1 MNKLKNVGIS
11 ALVGT
16 LASLSVA
23 QAGGVSVGGT
33 MEMSYTILD
42 RESVTGHPLGTKKN
56 ITFSGGGEFANGW
69 TFGIMHAQ
77 NDGMSGLSSSSMNIN
92 MGGIATLAYDS
103 GTGSYGANAVDNI
116 IPIAWEEIDYGLGS
130 GISDVGQVS
139 KTAGVVNFTIRAPG
153 SGTGISYSYATRMGT
168 EAVHDGGTSSGQHTA
183 AGHKGHDLV
192 LDLVNI
198 DSNWFGWRLGAA
210 AEKVSHL
217 TSCENTGVEGHP
229 ATVCTTQKE
238 DEYGGTG
245 YTSLRIGPFSA
256 GYQATYL
263 DNGSASASAV
273 AYNHSQVWGAAFT
286 VGDYLSFS
294 WGKGTDRYTYN
305 NAERLRRE
313 QMVHGKIVGDDT
325 GEQIIATFEGAS
337 AAANWGPL
345 SLKYAISSGHNQGG
359 KSKGVGAG
367 TDKHQEINL
376 SMAF

>member
-1 MNKLKNVGIS
+1 
-11 ALVGT
+11 
-16 LASLSVA
+16 
-23 QAGGVSVGGT
+23 
-33 MEMSYTILD
+33 
-42 RESVTGHPLGTKKN
+42 
-56 ITFSGGGEFANGW
+56 
-69 TFGIMHAQ
+69 
-77 NDGMSGLSSSSMNIN
+77 MSGLSSSSMNIN

-139 KTAGVVNFTIRAPG
+139 KTKGVVNFTIRAPG

-168 EAVHDGGTSSGQHTA
+168 SAVSDGGTSSGQHTA

-198 DSNWFGWRLGAA
+198 DNNWFGWRLGAA
-210 AEKVSHL
+210 AEKVSHQ
-217 TSCENTGVEGHP
+217 TSCENVGVEGHP
-229 ATVCTTQKE
+229 ATDCTTQKE

-245 YTSLRIGPFSA
+245 YTSLRIGPLSV

-286 VGDYLSFS
+286 VGNYLSFS

-305 NAERLRRE
+305 NAEQTLNEKYVRNKLSGR
-313 QMVHGKIVGDDT
+313 DT
-325 GEQIIATFEGAS
+325 GEDVLSTFEGAS

-345 SLKYAISSGHNQGG
+345 SLKYAISSGSNQGG
-359 KSKGVGAG
+359 KKKSAAVNTG